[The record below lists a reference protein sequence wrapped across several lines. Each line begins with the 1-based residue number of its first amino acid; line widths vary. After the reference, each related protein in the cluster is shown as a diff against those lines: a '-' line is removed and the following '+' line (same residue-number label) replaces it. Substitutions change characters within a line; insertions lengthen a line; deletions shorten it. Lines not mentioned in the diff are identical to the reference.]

1 MVEVLIAG
9 AGPAGTAA
17 AIVLARRGMRVL
29 LVDRATFPRDKLCGD
44 TVNPGAMVLLGRL
57 GLAGPVAGSG
67 LPLDGV
73 RVTSPRGVEVRGQY
87 PVTAA
92 GRAIRR
98 RDLDALLVAAADA
111 AGAHVE
117 TGVRVVGPLLDT
129 SGASPVVRGA
139 LLERAGRRLRV
150 PAAMVVAADG
160 RRSAL
165 AGALG
170 LTVAPARPRRWAV
183 GGYFSNV
190 EGLGREGEMHVR
202 ASHYVGIAPLPGGL
216 ANVCLVTG
224 DRRGLAAPG
233 ARLREAL
240 AVDPLLAGRFTHAR
254 LEGAATSLGP
264 LAVESRAAGVTGLLL
279 AGDAAG
285 FLDPMTGDG
294 VRLAVHGGLLA
305 AEATLRLFDQPAT
318 DPLRWLADA
327 RRRAF
332 GGKLRF
338 DRALRALVPSAAGVR
353 AGELVATL
361 VPSLLRHAVWVAGD
375 VSLADPLDDDLA
387 RCLAPTT

>member
-1 MVEVLIAG
+1 MVEVLIVG
-9 AGPAGTAA
+9 AGPAGAAA

-44 TVNPGAMVLLGRL
+44 TVNPGAMALLGRL

-73 RVTSPRGVEVRGQY
+73 RVTSPRGVEVRGPY
-87 PVTAA
+87 PVPLA

-139 LLERAGRRLRV
+139 LLERAGRRVRV
-150 PAAMVVAADG
+150 PAAVVVAADG

-165 AGALG
+165 ASAVG
-170 LTVAPARPRRWAV
+170 LTLVPAGPRRWAV
-183 GGYFSNV
+183 GAYFSNV
-190 EGLGREGEMHVR
+190 QGLGREGEMHVR
-202 ASHYVGIAPLPGGL
+202 ASHYVGIAPVPGGL
-216 ANVCLVTG
+216 ANVCLVTS
-224 DRRGLAAPG
+224 DPRGLAAPG

-240 AVDPLLAGRFTHAR
+240 AMDPLLAERFARAR
-254 LEGAATSLGP
+254 LEGAARSLGP
-264 LAVESRAAGVTGLLL
+264 LAVESRAVGVPGLLL

-285 FLDPMTGDG
+285 FVDPMTGDG
-294 VRLAVHGGLLA
+294 VRLALHGGLLA

-318 DPLRWLADA
+318 DPLPWLADA

-332 GGKLRF
+332 GEKLRF

-353 AGELVATL
+353 VGELLATFA
-361 VPSLLRHAVWVAGD
+361 PSLLRHIVRVAGD
-375 VSLADPLDDDLA
+375 ASLADPFDDDLA